1 METSDR
7 ETADRQA
14 SGNDLGPGHEMRR
27 AVLGDAYVDS
37 AADQSRS
44 FGAPLQ
50 DLVTEYCWGAIWTR
64 TALEPR
70 LRSLLTIGLLTA
82 LNRPHELRTHVL
94 GAVRNGCTTEE
105 VEEVLLQTA
114 AYCGIPAAVD
124 AFRVA
129 RTALFADHDNA

>member
-1 METSDR
+1 MDTSG
-7 ETADRQA
+7 TNT
-14 SGNDLGPGHEMRR
+14 SGNELFAKGLKMRR

-70 LRSLLTIGLLTA
+70 VRSLLTIGLLTA
-82 LNRPHELRTHVL
+82 LNRPRELRLHVL
-94 GAVRNGCTTEE
+94 GAVRNGCSTEE
-105 VEEVLLQTA
+105 IEEVLLQTA
-114 AYCGIPAAVD
+114 AYCGIPAALE
-124 AFRVA
+124 AFQVA
-129 RTALFADHDNA
+129 RTALFADDHDHE